1 MFLAAVFQFTEVNSK
16 DIPFQLIEIE
26 QLSRYNE
33 DRLAYQHTEADLGP
47 IIDNSLSS
55 LLIIKDSKIYL
66 IKDGYDDGY
75 IVQEQRQLLEM
86 ENRLIGDLWVNKID
100 NKPDYIRVTDRRVE
114 VLKNISQEF
123 VTNNFGEF
131 YTSVRDRFLQKHVN
145 IFKALMINRKESGLF
160 VERTPLPKRAYDEG
174 PTKFRTVVTGKTI
187 DEKIYYAE
195 DADGDNITETF
206 SVTIPDGF
214 NWGYKSGANIV
225 FIYKNKQENIKN
237 IIGKLATEAYSG
249 TPEEENI
256 IKNEFPQKDDIND
269 MIDDL
274 YRSVDPTLKK
284 IEENKNK

>member
-1 MFLAAVFQFTEVNSK
+1 
-16 DIPFQLIEIE
+16 
-26 QLSRYNE
+26 
-33 DRLAYQHTEADLGP
+33 
-47 IIDNSLSS
+47 
-55 LLIIKDSKIYL
+55 
-66 IKDGYDDGY
+66 
-75 IVQEQRQLLEM
+75 M

-225 FIYKNKQENIKN
+225 SSIRTNRKTSRTSS
-237 IIGKLATEAYSG
+237 ASW
-249 TPEEENI
+249 
-256 IKNEFPQKDDIND
+256 PQRHTAERPKRKTSSR
-269 MIDDL
+269 MSS
-274 YRSVDPTLKK
+274 RRRMT
-284 IEENKNK
+284 